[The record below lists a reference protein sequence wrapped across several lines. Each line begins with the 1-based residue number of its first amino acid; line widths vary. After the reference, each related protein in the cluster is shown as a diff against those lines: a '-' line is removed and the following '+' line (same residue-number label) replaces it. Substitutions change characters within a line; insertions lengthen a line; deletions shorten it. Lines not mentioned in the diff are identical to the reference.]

1 MWGIATFFKGSLL
14 KKDPAPA
21 ALAEARETR
30 VPPGPNL
37 QANPSADMAAFR
49 AAEQTELA
57 TWAWVDREKGVARVP
72 GPARDGDRPLPR
84 SPRAAPDAAPGSCR
98 RGPPMSR
105 VSLPAVA
112 LLGLLLG
119 SAQPLAAIG
128 TTDPHLPEAPLP
140 PPPVKDV
147 GFDQKLG
154 ESIPLDL
161 VFKDEAGKDVRLSQY
176 FGKRPVVLSLV
187 YFNCPML
194 CGMTT
199 DGLVRSVRAL
209 RFEPG
214 DRLRD
219 PLGQLRP
226 ARDARDGVREEA
238 HRDVAVR
245 PEERPWRLAFPDGRR
260 RLGRGA
266 HEGRRIPLRVG
277 RRTEAVRPRDRDDLL
292 TPQGRI
298 ARYFFG
304 IEYPA
309 KDLRLAL
316 IEASEEKIGNVVDQL
331 LLLCYHYDP
340 KAGRYTATVRNL
352 VRGGAVLTLVALAGF
367 VTIMLWRERA
377 GAARPPR

>member
-1 MWGIATFFKGSLL
+1 VKRVSVVIFAGLALL
-14 KKDPAPA
+14 ALLLAPA
-21 ALAEARETR
+21 
-30 VPPGPNL
+30 VPL
-37 QANPSADMAAFR
+37 R
-49 AAEQTELA
+49 ASQ
-57 TWAWVDREKGVARVP
+57 
-72 GPARDGDRPLPR
+72 
-84 SPRAAPDAAPGSCR
+84 APGS
-98 RGPPMSR
+98 PP
-105 VSLPAVA
+105 
-112 LLGLLLG
+112 
-119 SAQPLAAIG
+119 
-128 TTDPHLPEAPLP
+128 PEAPLP
-140 PPPVKDV
+140 PPPIKDV

-154 ESIPLDL
+154 EAIPLDL
-161 VFKDEAGKDVRLSQY
+161 VFRDEAGQSVRLARY

-214 DRLRD
+214 TDYEILSVSFD
-219 PLGQLRP
+219 PRETAEVASEKKRTVMAQYGRNSGPGGWHFLTG
-226 ARDARDGVREEA
+226 DAASVAALTRAVGFRYVWDAEQKQFA
-238 HRDVAVR
+238 HAT
-245 PEERPWRLAFPDGRR
+245 G
-260 RLGRGA
+260 
-266 HEGRRIPLRVG
+266 I
-277 RRTEAVRPRDRDDLL
+277 TLL

-331 LLLCYHYDP
+331 LLLCFHYDP
-340 KAGRYTATVRNL
+340 KAGRYTPTVRNL
-352 VRGGAVLTLVALAGF
+352 VRGGAVITLLALAGF

>member
-1 MWGIATFFKGSLL
+1 M
-14 KKDPAPA
+14 
-21 ALAEARETR
+21 
-30 VPPGPNL
+30 N
-37 QANPSADMAAFR
+37 
-49 AAEQTELA
+49 
-57 TWAWVDREKGVARVP
+57 
-72 GPARDGDRPLPR
+72 
-84 SPRAAPDAAPGSCR
+84 
-98 RGPPMSR
+98 R
-105 VSLPAVA
+105 VSLPVAAVLA
-112 LLGLLLG
+112 LLLG
-119 SAQPLAAIG
+119 SALPISATG
-128 TTDPHLPEAPLP
+128 KTDPHLPEAPLP

-147 GFDQKLG
+147 GLDQKLG

-161 VFKDEAGKDVRLSQY
+161 VFRDEAGKSVRLSQY

-214 DRLRD
+214 TDYEILSISFD
-219 PLGQLRP
+219 PKETPEVASEKKRTVMAQYGRESGPGGWHFLTG
-226 ARDARDGVREEA
+226 DAASVAALTSAVGFRYVWDAEQKQFAHATGVT
-238 HRDVAVR
+238 V
-245 PEERPWRLAFPDGRR
+245 
-260 RLGRGA
+260 
-266 HEGRRIPLRVG
+266 
-277 RRTEAVRPRDRDDLL
+277 L

-331 LLLCYHYDP
+331 LLLCFHYDP

-352 VRGGAVLTLVALAGF
+352 VRGGAALTLVLLAGF
-367 VTIMLWRERA
+367 VAVMLRRERA
-377 GAARPPR
+377 SAKRPPR

>member
-1 MWGIATFFKGSLL
+1 
-14 KKDPAPA
+14 
-21 ALAEARETR
+21 
-30 VPPGPNL
+30 
-37 QANPSADMAAFR
+37 
-49 AAEQTELA
+49 
-57 TWAWVDREKGVARVP
+57 
-72 GPARDGDRPLPR
+72 
-84 SPRAAPDAAPGSCR
+84 
-98 RGPPMSR
+98 MSR
-105 VSLPAVA
+105 VSIPAAAVLA
-112 LLGLLLG
+112 LLLG
-119 SAQPLAAIG
+119 SAQPLAATG

-154 ESIPLDL
+154 DSIPLDL

-214 DRLRD
+214 TDYEILSVSFD
-219 PLGQLRP
+219 PRETPEMASEKKRTVMAQYGRKSGPGGWHFLTG
-226 ARDARDGVREEA
+226 DAASVAALTKAVGFRYVWDAEQKQFAHATGV
-238 HRDVAVR
+238 
-245 PEERPWRLAFPDGRR
+245 
-260 RLGRGA
+260 
-266 HEGRRIPLRVG
+266 
-277 RRTEAVRPRDRDDLL
+277 TLL

-298 ARYFFG
+298 AKYFFG
-304 IEYPA
+304 IEYPT

-340 KAGRYTATVRNL
+340 KAGRYTVAVRNL
-352 VRGGAVLTLVALAGF
+352 VRGGAALTLVALVGF
-367 VTIMLWRERA
+367 VTIMLRRERA
-377 GAARPPR
+377 SAKRPLV

>member
-1 MWGIATFFKGSLL
+1 MKHVSVVLL
-14 KKDPAPA
+14 ARLALLALLLLPA
-21 ALAEARETR
+21 AHLGAS
-30 VPPGPNL
+30 G
-37 QANPSADMAAFR
+37 
-49 AAEQTELA
+49 
-57 TWAWVDREKGVARVP
+57 
-72 GPARDGDRPLPR
+72 
-84 SPRAAPDAAPGSCR
+84 APGS
-98 RGPPMSR
+98 PP
-105 VSLPAVA
+105 P
-112 LLGLLLG
+112 
-119 SAQPLAAIG
+119 
-128 TTDPHLPEAPLP
+128 DAPLP

-154 ESIPLDL
+154 EAVPLDL
-161 VFKDEAGKDVRLSQY
+161 VFKDEAGKNVRLSQY

-209 RFEPG
+209 RFDVGVDYEI
-214 DRLRD
+214 LSVSFD
-219 PLGQLRP
+219 PRETDEMASAKKGPVMRQYGRKGGAEGWHFLTGGKESV
-226 ARDARDGVREEA
+226 DALTKAVGFRYVWDAEQKQFA
-238 HRDVAVR
+238 HATGILV
-245 PEERPWRLAFPDGRR
+245 
-260 RLGRGA
+260 
-266 HEGRRIPLRVG
+266 
-277 RRTEAVRPRDRDDLL
+277 L

-304 IEYPA
+304 IEYSA

-340 KAGRYTATVRNL
+340 KTGRYTATVRNL
-352 VRGGAVLTLVALAGF
+352 VRGGAVITLLALAGF

>member
-1 MWGIATFFKGSLL
+1 M
-14 KKDPAPA
+14 
-21 ALAEARETR
+21 R
-30 VPPGPNL
+30 
-37 QANPSADMAAFR
+37 
-49 AAEQTELA
+49 
-57 TWAWVDREKGVARVP
+57 
-72 GPARDGDRPLPR
+72 
-84 SPRAAPDAAPGSCR
+84 
-98 RGPPMSR
+98 R
-105 VSLPAVA
+105 VSLPAAA
-112 LLGLLLG
+112 LLTLLLA
-119 SAQPLAAIG
+119 SAHPLAATG
-128 TTDPHLPEAPLP
+128 TTDSHLPEAPLP

-147 GFDQKLG
+147 GLDQKLG

-214 DRLRD
+214 TDYEILSISFD
-219 PLGQLRP
+219 PRETPEMASEKKRTVMAQYGRKSGPGGWHFLTG
-226 ARDARDGVREEA
+226 DAASIAALTKAVGFRYVWDAEQKQFAHATGV
-238 HRDVAVR
+238 
-245 PEERPWRLAFPDGRR
+245 
-260 RLGRGA
+260 
-266 HEGRRIPLRVG
+266 
-277 RRTEAVRPRDRDDLL
+277 TLL

-298 ARYFFG
+298 ARVFFG

-331 LLLCYHYDP
+331 LLLCFHYDP

-352 VRGGAVLTLVALAGF
+352 MRGGAALTLVALVGF
-367 VTIMLWRERA
+367 VTIMLRRERA
-377 GAARPPR
+377 SAGRPPR